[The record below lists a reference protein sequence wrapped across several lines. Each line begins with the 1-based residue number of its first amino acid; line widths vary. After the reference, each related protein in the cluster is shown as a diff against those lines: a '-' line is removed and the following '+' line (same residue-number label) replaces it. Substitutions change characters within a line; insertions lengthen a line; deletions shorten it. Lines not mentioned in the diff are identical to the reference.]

1 MKNKNSQH
9 VSSKEIANLGF
20 KTGKLIPTAA
30 ILDTNGSTL
39 LTNEEKREKPFTFR
53 NQTLTYNLLKQFGKV
68 KKYFEDS
75 HVERSLVKD
84 TQGNLYIY
92 YFNEKVN
99 FEGPDEI
106 TEFFFLV
113 EDEETSE
120 EYATKHVLELLPK
133 FPYIYVSYNYDIL
146 VKEEN
151 TN

>member
-1 MKNKNSQH
+1 MKNKNSQN
-9 VSSKEIANLGF
+9 VSSDEIVNQMLNTA
-20 KTGKLIPTAA
+20 KLIPTAA
-30 ILDTNGSTL
+30 ILDTDGTTP
-39 LTNEEKREKPFTFR
+39 LTNEEKRNKSFIFR
-53 NQTLTYNLLKQFGKV
+53 NQTLTYNLLKEFDKV

-99 FEGPDEI
+99 FEGSDEI

>member
-1 MKNKNSQH
+1 MTNKHSQNSSKNKSTDQ
-9 VSSKEIANLGF
+9 EF

-30 ILDTNGSTL
+30 ILDTNETTP
-39 LTNEEKREKPFTFR
+39 LTNEEKREKSFTFR
-53 NQTLTYNLLKQFGKV
+53 NQTLTYNLLKQFNKV
-68 KKYFEDS
+68 KTYFEDS

-84 TQGNLYIY
+84 TQENLYLY

-99 FEGPDEI
+99 FDGPDEI

-113 EDEETSE
+113 KDETTCE
-120 EYATKHVLELLPK
+120 EYATKPILDLLPK

>member
-9 VSSKEIANLGF
+9 VFSGEIANQTF
-20 KTGKLIPTAA
+20 KTEKLLPAAA

-39 LTNEEKREKPFTFR
+39 LTNEEKRNKSFTFR
-53 NQTLTYNLLKQFGKV
+53 NQTLTYYLLKEFVKV

-75 HVERSLVKD
+75 PLERSLVKD

-99 FEGPDEI
+99 FEGSDEI

-113 EDEETSE
+113 DDEETSD